1 MAIFP
6 KVQSPCPYKSN
17 LAAVMDG
24 DMCRMCKRQV
34 VDLSP
39 MTDTQRLAFMAGC
52 AEEVCVSYR
61 LPVRVA
67 AAAAVAVMAVAA
79 PMAAAAQDVDDTE
92 VMDLIV
98 GGIKD
103 LKNVQYIEDKADKA
117 MAELPVVYEDE
128 AAQPA
133 KEDQPAAKP
142 AMVKAAS

>member
-17 LAAVMDG
+17 IAAYMDG
-24 DMCRMCKRQV
+24 DICRMCKRQV

-39 MTDTQRLAFMAGC
+39 MTDAARLAFMAGC
-52 AEEVCVSYR
+52 EEEVCVSYR
-61 LPVRVA
+61 LPRIA
-67 AAAAVAVMAVAA
+67 AAAAMAVMAVAA
-79 PMAAAAQDVDDTE
+79 PMAAAAQDTEEVYIDDL
-92 VMDLIV
+92 VM

-128 AAQPA
+128 AVQPA
-133 KEDQPAAKP
+133 RDEQPAPEPVTAKT
-142 AMVKAAS
+142 AS